1 MSKLLIFDAYGTLL
15 STGHGSVAA
24 CEKILALQDK
34 PIDPVAFYADWK
46 KLHRAHID
54 QSIAHGFVSEEAI
67 FTRDLAVLYESYGI
81 DRPHTEDVQ
90 YMLRS
95 LYGRVAFPEVA
106 DAVRI
111 LRKSY
116 RVVIGSTTDTAPLWD
131 NLRENGLGFDAVY
144 TSESLRTYKP
154 DPAFY
159 HTILTTEKRRAE
171 DAVFIGDSLLDDIQG
186 PRACGMATVL
196 IDRKGKYAGVS
207 LPESQRPDHILSDLT
222 QLLNVYPRL

>member
-1 MSKLLIFDAYGTLL
+1 MTIYKFIAPESTHVEQLIFEDMLR
-15 STGHGSVAA
+15 
-24 CEKILALQDK
+24 Q
-34 PIDPVAFYADWK
+34 
-46 KLHRAHID
+46 
-54 QSIAHGFVSEEAI
+54 
-67 FTRDLAVLYESYGI
+67 LYESYGI

-106 DAVRI
+106 DTVRI
-111 LRKSY
+111 LRQSY

-144 TSESLRTYKP
+144 TSESLRAYKP

-159 HTILTTEKRRAE
+159 RTILTTEKRRAE

>member
-1 MSKLLIFDAYGTLL
+1 MKKLLIFDAYGTLL
-15 STGHGSVAA
+15 STGRGSVTA
-24 CEKILALQDK
+24 CEKILSLQDK
-34 PIDPVAFYADWK
+34 SIDPTVFYADWK
-46 KLHRAHID
+46 RLHRAHID
-54 QSIAHGFVSEEAI
+54 QSIAHGFVSEEDI
-67 FTRDLAVLYESYGI
+67 FTHDLAILYENYGI
-81 DRPHTEDVQ
+81 DRPHAEDVQ

-116 RVVIGSTTDTAPLWD
+116 RVVIGSTTDTAPLLN
-131 NLRENGLGFDAVY
+131 NLRENGLEFDAVY

-159 HTILTTEKRRAE
+159 HAILAAENCHAE

-186 PRACGMATVL
+186 PRACGMTTVL
-196 IDRKGKYAGVS
+196 IDRKGKYASAS
-207 LPESQRPDHILSDLT
+207 LSEPQRPDDIFSELT
-222 QLLNVYPRL
+222 PLLNVCPQL